1 MLQFSSIPEQGNL
14 YVLFMNHWALKW
26 RLDPN
31 IISVWSI
38 SWIGR
43 ENLYKLGQVDTKYI
57 ILPWGHYNK
66 QCSAAPTYGA
76 FLLSVRT
83 SWLEGWRA
91 ESPGPELPPPSLNV
105 FSCVGRQQDFF
116 PALYSLAWLI
126 SCFRM
131 IQAELGSTLYFSSL
145 QTFLPTL
152 FISSQQSHF
161 VRAGHLL
168 STAVQ
173 SLIMSSV
180 SLLGHHSARV
190 SSCSKLINQIK
201 SSVDKKLANCILHR

>member
-1 MLQFSSIPEQGNL
+1 
-14 YVLFMNHWALKW
+14 MNHWALKW

-43 ENLYKLGQVDTKYI
+43 ENIYKLGQVDTKYI

-83 SWLEGWRA
+83 SWLEGWVPRSRA
-91 ESPGPELPPPSLNV
+91 ASTFSERLLMRRKTARLFPSIIFPRSTDFL
-105 FSCVGRQQDFF
+105 FSAWSRQEEAARSTFHFF
-116 PALYSLAWLI
+116 LSRL
-126 SCFRM
+126 
-131 IQAELGSTLYFSSL
+131 STV
-145 QTFLPTL
+145 LPTL

-161 VRAGHLL
+161 VRPGHLL
-168 STAVQ
+168 SSAV
-173 SLIMSSV
+173 SYHELSIFTGPSFCTSF
-180 SLLGHHSARV
+180 
-190 SSCSKLINQIK
+190 KLQQIN
-201 SSVDKKLANCILHR
+201 